1 MTSTADLELQH
12 LRLALE
18 SAQLGTFEHDLA
30 SRFVRLSTRACQIY
44 GIADCGEASLDEML
58 RHADPEGLVAR
69 QRALRVALEDEQ
81 HASYEVEYK
90 LHPPQGTRWIS
101 VRGRVLFDDTPD
113 RCDRRAV
120 RVVGVVA
127 DVTRQKSDQLALE
140 NVSQMLNAVGEST
153 NAFMYVKDRDS
164 RMLYCNRAVLKAM
177 RKSAGEVIGKSDLE
191 FLGAG
196 PTTEAILANDRAV
209 IESGEPYIYSE
220 HLEGIDR
227 DYLSTKTPFRD
238 GQGRVIGLAGVS
250 LDVTEL
256 NQVREAL
263 EKSEERAAMA
273 VEAAEIGI
281 YEWDPLTDRGV
292 WSDTMRAQF
301 GLDLESVVTMET
313 AGARIHPDD
322 RERVGQAIVAAMDP
336 YGGGRYDIEY
346 RTVPVQ
352 GERWLHVLGRV
363 QFADRAGV
371 RTAVRFS
378 GVTIDITRQKTLE
391 HALRDADRRKD
402 EFLAMLA
409 HELRNPL
416 APMTYAADTLALRSD
431 DPARVEQLAAV
442 IARQTRHMTR
452 LVDDLLDASRLT
464 LGKVSLRNEPV
475 RLLDVVTAAAE
486 SVLTPAIRAERT
498 VNIDL
503 ASQPAWVSGDA
514 DRLTQM
520 ISNLLQNAVKFSRV
534 GGHVGLR
541 LEHSGHDALISVL
554 DDGHGIAPQ
563 LLPTVFDLFVQ
574 GDNSLDRQSGGL
586 GIGLSLVR
594 ALAELHG
601 GSVIAHSEGLGLGA
615 RFSLRLPLVPEPEA
629 AQTESAS
636 GASGVERILIVED
649 NVDAAETLQA
659 LLELQGHEVWVAHDG
674 LTGLARALE
683 LAPSVMLVDI
693 GLPGL
698 NGLELARRLRA
709 ELKVQPRR
717 LVALTG
723 YGSPRDRADA
733 LEAGFDLHLVKPATF
748 ESLALALAEPGRT
761 ITPA

>member
-1 MTSTADLELQH
+1 
-12 LRLALE
+12 
-18 SAQLGTFEHDLA
+18 
-30 SRFVRLSTRACQIY
+30 
-44 GIADCGEASLDEML
+44 
-58 RHADPEGLVAR
+58 
-69 QRALRVALEDEQ
+69 
-81 HASYEVEYK
+81 
-90 LHPPQGTRWIS
+90 
-101 VRGRVLFDDTPD
+101 
-113 RCDRRAV
+113 
-120 RVVGVVA
+120 
-127 DVTRQKSDQLALE
+127 
-140 NVSQMLNAVGEST
+140 
-153 NAFMYVKDRDS
+153 
-164 RMLYCNRAVLKAM
+164 
-177 RKSAGEVIGKSDLE
+177 
-191 FLGAG
+191 
-196 PTTEAILANDRAV
+196 
-209 IESGEPYIYSE
+209 
-220 HLEGIDR
+220 
-227 DYLSTKTPFRD
+227 
-238 GQGRVIGLAGVS
+238 
-250 LDVTEL
+250 
-256 NQVREAL
+256 
-263 EKSEERAAMA
+263 
-273 VEAAEIGI
+273 
-281 YEWDPLTDRGV
+281 
-292 WSDTMRAQF
+292 
-301 GLDLESVVTMET
+301 
-313 AGARIHPDD
+313 
-322 RERVGQAIVAAMDP
+322 
-336 YGGGRYDIEY
+336 
-346 RTVPVQ
+346 
-352 GERWLHVLGRV
+352 
-363 QFADRAGV
+363 
-371 RTAVRFS
+371 
-378 GVTIDITRQKTLE
+378 
-391 HALRDADRRKD
+391 
-402 EFLAMLA
+402 MLA